1 MKNKAILLF
10 HAALIAAALVL
21 TAISSAMA
29 YPLGNL
35 LVIEVLGGIAVVLD
49 VLLLCVKKDG
59 LLRDVALVISV
70 VLVTLCFCKVLTGRA
85 DLMGYVWFSDL
96 EKGNPVAVN
105 SLTLA
110 TIGMGG
116 FLLAAIMTIISG
128 FKKS

>member
-10 HAALIAAALVL
+10 HAALIVAALVL
-21 TAISSAMA
+21 TGISSAMT
-29 YPLGNL
+29 YPLGDL
-35 LVIEVLGGIAVVLD
+35 PIIEVLGGIAVVLD
-49 VLLLCVKKDG
+49 VLLLCSRKEG
-59 LLRDVALVISV
+59 MLRDAALVISV

-96 EKGNPVAVN
+96 EKGNPAAVN

-128 FKKS
+128 FKKA